1 MNTNVATAHR
11 MSLQQK
17 RADLVETIG
26 LLPDGE
32 ERLAYL
38 LSRGRAFPPLES
50 RLKTD
55 ERLLPGCVSQLWL
68 VPEYRDGRCYYG
80 MDADALI
87 TKGIAAVMCGFYS
100 GETPA
105 EIIAMEPDF
114 LAEVGI
120 TQVLSPNRANG
131 LASMRQRI
139 KAFAQH
145 CLAQA

>member
-1 MNTNVATAHR
+1 
-11 MSLQQK
+11 MSLEQK
-17 RADLVETIG
+17 RAELVETIG

-38 LSRGRAFPPLES
+38 LSRGRSFPPLES
-50 RLKTD
+50 RFKTD

-68 VPEYRDGRCYYG
+68 VPEYRDGRCYFG

-87 TKGIAAVMCGFYS
+87 AKGIAAVVCAFYN

-105 EIIAMEPDF
+105 DIIAMEPDF
-114 LAEVGI
+114 LREVGI

-131 LASMRQRI
+131 LASLRQRI

>member
-1 MNTNVATAHR
+1 
-11 MSLQQK
+11 MSLEQK

-38 LSRGRAFPPLES
+38 LSRGRSFPPLES
-50 RLKTD
+50 RFKTD

-68 VPEYRDGRCYYG
+68 VPEFRDGRCYFG

-87 TKGIAAVMCGFYS
+87 AKGIAAVVCAFYS
-100 GETPA
+100 GEAPA
-105 EIIAMEPDF
+105 DIVAMEPDF
-114 LAEVGI
+114 LREVGI

-131 LASMRQRI
+131 LASLRQRI

-145 CLAQA
+145 CIAQA

>member
-1 MNTNVATAHR
+1 
-11 MSLQQK
+11 MSLEQK
-17 RADLVETIG
+17 RAELVETIG

-38 LSRGRAFPPLES
+38 LSRGRSFPPLES
-50 RLKTD
+50 RFKTD

-68 VPEYRDGRCYYG
+68 VPEYRDGLCFFQ

-87 TKGIAAVMCGFYS
+87 AKGIAAVVCAFYS
-100 GETPA
+100 GEKPA
-105 EIIAMEPDF
+105 DILEMEPDF
-114 LAEVGI
+114 LREVGI

-131 LASMRQRI
+131 LASLRQRI

-145 CLAQA
+145 CLVQG

>member
-1 MNTNVATAHR
+1 
-11 MSLQQK
+11 MSLEQK

-38 LSRGRAFPPLES
+38 LSRGRSFPPLAS
-50 RLKTD
+50 NLKTD

-68 VPEYRDGRCYYG
+68 VPEFREGRCYFG

-87 TKGIAAVMCGFYS
+87 AKGIAAVVCAFYS

-105 EIIAMEPDF
+105 DIVAMEPDF
-114 LAEVGI
+114 LREVGI

-131 LASMRQRI
+131 LASLRSRI
-139 KAFAQH
+139 KAYAQH
-145 CLAQA
+145 CLGQS

>member
-1 MNTNVATAHR
+1 
-11 MSLQQK
+11 MSLEQK
-17 RADLVETIG
+17 RAELVETIG

-38 LSRGRAFPPLES
+38 LSRGRSFPALES
-50 RLKTD
+50 RFKTE

-68 VPEYRDGRCYYG
+68 VPEYRDGRCYFG

-87 TKGIAAVMCGFYS
+87 AKGIAAVVCAFYS
-100 GETPA
+100 GEAPA
-105 EIIAMEPDF
+105 DIISMETDF

-131 LASMRQRI
+131 LASLRQRI

-145 CLAQA
+145 CLAQGA